1 MNGVRCKVR
10 GGSCE
15 VRGVK
20 RFGEDRGGKNCLPL
34 FGICSHGLKEVRGVG
49 TPNPFDSV
57 LFLKD
62 CREARGK

>member
-1 MNGVRCKVR
+1 MMCEEIW
-10 GGSCE
+10 GGW
-15 VRGVK
+15 G
-20 RFGEDRGGKNCLPL
+20 GGKNCLPL

-49 TPNPFDSV
+49 TPNPSDSV